1 MPKKK
6 KRKYKKRSIT
16 WTDHVNLNQNQAI
29 KKNFFSELPEFVY
42 VILAFIIGWGYVFLW
57 MNTSY
62 YDHNYEL
69 FDQPYFLHAFIPP
82 SLVVF
87 IIFLNY
93 RPGPHEEYIGNNL
106 AIHVVSIL
114 VLSFFAVGCFFG
126 MMIIGMLLIGMVGV
140 IIQGIFF

>member
-6 KRKYKKRSIT
+6 KRKYNKRSIA
-16 WTDHVNLNQNQAI
+16 WTDHVDVKSNQAT
-29 KKNFFSELPEFVY
+29 KKNFISEIPDFIKIIFS
-42 VILAFIIGWGYVFLW
+42 FIVGWAYVFLW
-57 MNTSY
+57 MNTTY
-62 YDHNYEL
+62 YDHSYEL

-93 RPGPHEEYIGNNL
+93 KPGPNEDYIGNNL

-114 VLSFFAVGCFFG
+114 AFSFFAVGCFFG
-126 MMIIGMLLIGMVGV
+126 IMLIGMILIGMVGV
-140 IIQGIFF
+140 IIQGFFF